1 MTTGSTGAQTMDS
14 GVTIGARLLLA
25 LAVLLA
31 AVATPVAAQGNAA
44 AGRFIAVT
52 GDVKVLGSDG
62 VTRIAV
68 RNGEIRQGD
77 SIVTGADSLAQ
88 LRMSDGGAV
97 SVRADTQ
104 LKLDSYRF
112 TTPEDRDSSF
122 AVSIIKGGFR
132 VLTGLI
138 ARTNRQNYRVS
149 TSAMTIGVRGTHF
162 EVVHVLQPVADAA
175 AGTYNRVYD
184 GTISVQN
191 RAGASV
197 VVNPGQTVFV
207 ALPSNLP
214 PVLVAPPVGIFGK
227 PTPAPQAT
235 PQARGDEGKAEGAKR
250 SAPAVTREAPA
261 VRETSPVQTVAP
273 ARIQGAPLLN
283 PIDTPRVMEVSPTL
297 TAPTTSTIISPSTT
311 TISPTL
317 TAPTTST
324 IISPATTTASP
335 TLTAPTTST
344 IISPTTTTISPTLTA
359 PTTSTIISPTT
370 TTISPVLTAPTTTIS
385 PVLTAPTTT
394 TVSPV
399 LTAPTT
405 TIQTAPATSTII
417 KR

>member
-1 MTTGSTGAQTMDS
+1 MDF
-14 GVTIGARLLLA
+14 GVTMSTRLLPA
-25 LAVLLA
+25 LAALLV
-31 AVATPVAAQGNAA
+31 AVAGPVAAQGDAA
-44 AGRFIAVT
+44 AGHFIAVT

-62 VTRIAV
+62 VARVAV
-68 RNGEIRQGD
+68 RNGELRQGD
-77 SIVTGADSLAQ
+77 SIVTGANSLAQ
-88 LRMSDGGAV
+88 LRMSDSGAL

-104 LKLDSYRF
+104 LKLDAYRF
-112 TTPEDRDSSF
+112 TQSEDRDSSF
-122 AVSIIKGGFR
+122 AVSILKGGFR
-132 VLTGLI
+132 ALTGLI
-138 ARTNRQNYRVS
+138 ARNNRQNYRVS

-184 GTISVQN
+184 GTIAVQN
-191 RAGASV
+191 RAGASIV
-197 VVNPGQTVFV
+197 VSPGQTVFV

-214 PVLVAPPVGIFGK
+214 PVLVAPPVGIFGR
-227 PTPAPQAT
+227 PTPAPQVT
-235 PQARGDEGKAEGAKR
+235 PQSGRDDGKAEAAKR

-261 VRETSPVQTVAP
+261 ANETSPVQTVAP
-273 ARIQGAPLLN
+273 ARIQSAPLLN

-297 TAPTTSTIISPSTT
+297 SAPATSTIISPTTT

-317 TAPTTST
+317 SAPKTST
-324 IISPATTTASP
+324 T
-335 TLTAPTTST
+335 
-344 IISPTTTTISPTLTA
+344 ISPTTTTISPTLTA

-370 TTISPVLTAPTTTIS
+370 TTISPVLTAPTTTTISPVMTAPTTTIS

-394 TVSPV
+394 TISPV

-405 TIQTAPATSTII
+405 TIQTAPTTSTII

>member
-197 VVNPGQTVFV
+197 VVSPGQTVFV

-214 PVLVAPPVGIFGK
+214 PVLVAPPVGIFGR
-227 PTPAPQAT
+227 PTPVPQAA
-235 PQARGDEGKAEGAKR
+235 PVSRRDEVPAEGAKPAAH
-250 SAPAVTREAPA
+250 SAREGNVAGADRGARQNPGRPAAQPDRHAPRAGGFADADRAHDLDHHLA
-261 VRETSPVQTVAP
+261 VDNHDLADADRAYDLDHHL
-273 ARIQGAPLLN
+273 ACDHHDLADADCADDLDDHLADDHDDFA
-283 PIDTPRVMEVSPTL
+283 DTDCTDDLDRF
-297 TAPTTSTIISPSTT
+297 
-311 TISPTL
+311 
-317 TAPTTST
+317 
-324 IISPATTTASP
+324 
-335 TLTAPTTST
+335 
-344 IISPTTTTISPTLTA
+344 
-359 PTTSTIISPTT
+359 
-370 TTISPVLTAPTTTIS
+370 
-385 PVLTAPTTT
+385 
-394 TVSPV
+394 
-399 LTAPTT
+399 
-405 TIQTAPATSTII
+405 
-417 KR
+417 